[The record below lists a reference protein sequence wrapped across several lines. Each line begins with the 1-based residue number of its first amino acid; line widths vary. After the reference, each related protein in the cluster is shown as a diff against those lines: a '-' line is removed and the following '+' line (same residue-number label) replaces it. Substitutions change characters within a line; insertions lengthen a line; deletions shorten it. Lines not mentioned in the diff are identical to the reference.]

1 MTKATLSLAVLAFT
15 AFAAQA
21 QAPAPAAAAPAAPAP
36 AAPAIKHSCVKAE
49 WPGRVATQTAS
60 KRFDAEHKAY
70 GDCIRAFVAD
80 QSKQNQEA
88 VAKANAHVAAGNA
101 AIGEY
106 NDYVKELNRVTGKED
121 KKDEKK

>member
-1 MTKATLSLAVLAFT
+1 MTKTTLSLTLLALT

-21 QAPAPAAAAPAAPAP
+21 QTPAPAAAAPAV
-36 AAPAIKHSCVKAE
+36 PAIKHTCVKAE

-60 KRFDAEHKAY
+60 KRFDAEHKTY

-101 AIGEY
+101 AIAEY
-106 NDYVKELNRVTGKED
+106 NDYIKELNVATGKD
-121 KKDEKK
+121 KDEKKDDKK